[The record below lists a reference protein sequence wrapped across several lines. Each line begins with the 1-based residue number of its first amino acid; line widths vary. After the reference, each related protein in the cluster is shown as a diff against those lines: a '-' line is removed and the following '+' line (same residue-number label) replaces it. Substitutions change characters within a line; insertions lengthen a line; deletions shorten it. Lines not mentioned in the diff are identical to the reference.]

1 MEQELK
7 KAQASA
13 NAIEKQRIQLETSK
27 INKNYEVDMARIK
40 LDKEF
45 NDNKIEQ
52 EKRRIELEALQLYDM
67 NPKNDEIQ
75 DR

>member
-27 INKNYEVDMARIK
+27 MNKNYEVDMARIK

-67 NPKNDEIQ
+67 NPKNDEVH

>member
-40 LDKEF
+40 IDKEF
-45 NDNKIEQ
+45 YDNKIEQ
-52 EKRRIELEALQLYDM
+52 EKRRIELEALQLSDM
-67 NPKNDEIQ
+67 NPKNDEVQ

>member
-1 MEQELK
+1 MEKELK
-7 KAQASA
+7 KAQASS

-52 EKRRIELEALQLYDM
+52 EKRRIELEALQLYDT